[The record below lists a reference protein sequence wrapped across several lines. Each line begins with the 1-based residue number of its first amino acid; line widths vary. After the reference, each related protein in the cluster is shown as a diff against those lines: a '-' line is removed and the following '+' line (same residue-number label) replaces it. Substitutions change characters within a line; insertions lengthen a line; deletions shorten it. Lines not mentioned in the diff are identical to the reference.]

1 MRMKKLFYFLT
12 ALFSLTVIGCVKE
25 DNVSQEQPMVYIDVP
40 VSVGENDDSPDTKSL
55 VSIDVEDFQKAAIFA
70 FKASNGTI
78 LPNPDGDPLVTTT
91 SEKSFTWSLPANV
104 AMNVYVISNYGDLD
118 LSSYFTNKKLKE
130 SDLQALKFTCS
141 NQEQLKALEE
151 KGHGLPMA
159 GVSERVVINAQNNTL
174 NLKVKKL
181 FSRYDIYFDKSAFK
195 SKGYTIN
202 ALYISASKSNT
213 EVPYFV
219 EGFQQTDL
227 SKLNLVDLGTS
238 ADIVNLNEGDKA
250 HAVTLYFL
258 ENCQGTKSGAT
269 KWYEVAG
276 SSMDGLNLCSYV
288 DIGIKATDPNGNDA
302 NFFYWV
308 YLGTG
313 SGACVSDFNVKRN
326 EKHTLKLT
334 LKTPDEIPATQGIVF
349 TRKNTT
355 SIYQKVRQGSSLNS
369 YANFSLPFETNLSSS
384 ETTYEIVG
392 FKNYDTQ
399 IGSSVFSNQVIK
411 FNDNSDYFETKY
423 PNAGTF
429 GFRVRA
435 SQNQV
440 LNNPIT
446 VRIGKKSGDSWVVYD
461 ECTVL
466 VYSSSTTY
474 SLEISGETS
483 ANVGSTVNLTA
494 KYYTITNGEKDS
506 GVDVTN
512 SASWSVS
519 GVGSVSKGAVTS
531 STAGTAQVTAT
542 YLGESALHNVIFTGS
557 TPPPSTVTWR
567 MKSLSITPSSIQV
580 GGSTTSYSA
589 IKEKYVNGVASGET
603 AAADV
608 TGWSSSSTSIATVS
622 GGTVTGVAEGK
633 ATITVTDSSCESGYT
648 TASTVVTVTAAPP
661 VDVFDHYEY
670 ENVNV
675 EIWSTVSNN
684 FPVGG
689 TSYTIKATASATRY
703 EVWTVS
709 GRKVAGETVTATP
722 HISGGGGAFTSI
734 DEDSSS
740 VDCSVGANTGAQRS
754 AKYTATARFGEDPYA
769 KSGSASCMV
778 IQEAYVNPDHFEW
791 IDTEISMDA
800 GGTAT
805 AQFYSSTNSASI
817 SSYTTSVIEN
827 AVIEPDSYTL
837 INSGSRKY
845 KGTAT
850 ITARS
855 TAGGT
860 SGTVTGA
867 VGSSNDQLKVTIE
880 RPYYIISIVIEGPS
894 EITPEYPQDVQ
905 YNCIVRARTP
915 QGTKTF
921 YSNRNPE
928 YFTWSSEQFTLVD
941 NDTGTFNVRS
951 ATAGTLKCTFN
962 YSGELSGTAD
972 YFVKQVNSATQIE
985 YEYVSAETEFVKN
998 WADGRAE
1005 WKVVVKMRE
1014 SGTSNYAYI
1023 DLTSSSF
1030 AGNNELR
1037 AVWEWNYANNVWQT
1051 GDHLI
1056 PSGAQFRVKVYYKG
1070 SLMWTSQVHN
1080 N

>member
-25 DNVSQEQPMVYIDVP
+25 DNVSQEQPMVYINVP

-70 FKASNGTI
+70 FKASDGTI

-118 LSSYFTNKKLKE
+118 LSSYFTNKNLKE

-181 FSRYDIYFDKSAFK
+181 FSRYDIYFDKSAFE

-227 SKLNLVDLGTS
+227 SKLNLVDLGTPV
-238 ADIVNLNEGDKA
+238 DIVNLNEGDKA

-276 SSMDGLNLCSYV
+276 SGMNGLNLCSYI
-288 DIGIKATDPNGNDA
+288 DIGIKATDANGNDA

-648 TASTVVTVTAAPP
+648 TASMVVTVTAAPP

-709 GRKVAGETVTATP
+709 GRKAAGETVTVIP

-754 AKYTATARFGEDPYA
+754 ADYTATARFGEDPYA
-769 KSGSASCMV
+769 KSGSASCTV
-778 IQEAYVNPDHFEW
+778 IQAAYVPDDHFEW

-805 AQFYSSTNSASI
+805 AQFYSSKALSP
-817 SSYTTSVIEN
+817 TSGY
-827 AVIEPDSYTL
+827 DGGFT
-837 INSGSRKY
+837 SGLVRVTYDGVTSTGNTGARAY

-850 ITARS
+850 I
-855 TAGGT
+855 
-860 SGTVTGA
+860 
-867 VGSSNDQLKVTIE
+867 VGI
-880 RPYYIISIVIEGPS
+880 
-894 EITPEYPQDVQ
+894 
-905 YNCIVRARTP
+905 
-915 QGTKTF
+915 QG
-921 YSNRNPE
+921 N
-928 YFTWSSEQFTLVD
+928 
-941 NDTGTFNVRS
+941 
-951 ATAGTLKCTFN
+951 
-962 YSGELSGTAD
+962 
-972 YFVKQVNSATQIE
+972 
-985 YEYVSAETEFVKN
+985 
-998 WADGRAE
+998 
-1005 WKVVVKMRE
+1005 
-1014 SGTSNYAYI
+1014 
-1023 DLTSSSF
+1023 
-1030 AGNNELR
+1030 
-1037 AVWEWNYANNVWQT
+1037 
-1051 GDHLI
+1051 GDDC
-1056 PSGAQFRVKVYYKG
+1056 R
-1070 SLMWTSQVHN
+1070 QVHRWRYDSN
-1080 N
+1080 GYRTNG